1 MSAMPTHA
9 TLSNSSFLQ
18 PAFADPVLD
27 AQRSFRAALKAL
39 AGPGVAQSLLS
50 AQIPPHLEGLASAS
64 HALCLALLDID
75 TPLWLAP
82 KFDTQAI
89 RANLTFH
96 CGCPIVSDRQNA
108 RFALLDDSQLHDLS
122 GFDLGNDRYPDQS
135 CTLLIQL
142 PSLQGGRQVVL
153 RGPGIETQ
161 NHVSLPL
168 QDAFWQERDA
178 RTDFPRGIDVFFVAG
193 SELMGLPRST
203 QVLFKPAP
211 GKGEV

>member
-1 MSAMPTHA
+1 MSA
-9 TLSNSSFLQ
+9 TLLQ

-39 AGPGVAQSLLS
+39 AGPGVIHPLQAAQ
-50 AQIPPHLEGLASAS
+50 QPPALQGLAAAS

-82 KFDTQAI
+82 AFDTPVI

-96 CGCPIVSDRQNA
+96 CGCPIVSERQHA
-108 RFALLDDSQLHDLS
+108 RFALLDHSQLHDLQ

-142 PSLQGGRQVVL
+142 PSLSGGPL
-153 RGPGIETQ
+153 LSWRGPGIQTE
-161 NHVSLPL
+161 NRVALPVS
-168 QDAFWQERDA
+168 DSFWQQRE
-178 RTDFPRGIDVFFVAG
+178 THNDFPRGLDVFFLAG
-193 SELMGLPRST
+193 SDLLGLPRST
-203 QVLFKPAP
+203 RVQERA
-211 GKGEV
+211 